1 MGCQP
6 IKQIKNLALVYGLNL
21 ENIINSNILVKVSED
36 RNFNWYLTFSSIIWK
51 KNRTWKKKKRQIN
64 LSCNLTKI
72 KVAWVLQ
79 RQSWNWSEWL
89 VTLLTEHLEY

>member
-36 RNFNWYLTFSSIIWK
+36 RNFNWYLTFSSIIRNKIELEKRK
-51 KNRTWKKKKRQIN
+51 KDKLI
-64 LSCNLTKI
+64 
-72 KVAWVLQ
+72 
-79 RQSWNWSEWL
+79 
-89 VTLLTEHLEY
+89 